1 MADRVRI
8 TGGLTVGRKPMT
20 TVRGRGGGQ
29 GTGDGLTVGRKP
41 MTTVRGPGSGQGTD
55 NGRADSW
62 PKTNDNC
69 QGTGQRTG
77 YG

>member
-1 MADRVRI
+1 MGDRVADRVRI
-8 TGGLTVGRKPMT
+8 MGGLTVGRKTMT
-20 TVRGRGGGQ
+20 TVRGRGG
-29 GTGDGLTVGRKP
+29 
-41 MTTVRGPGSGQGTD
+41 GQGTD